1 MVVFFMTEKKI
12 EKICVNN
19 LINGWKAAV
28 AAQAT
33 PASATATTLKKNT
46 K

>member
-1 MVVFFMTEKKI
+1 MTEKKI

-28 AAQAT
+28 AAVAT
-33 PASATATTLKKNT
+33 PAQATATTQKNV
-46 K
+46 KLY